1 MPLEEYQK
9 ISELIE
15 NDVYEVL
22 PPKACAFIRKTTGGP
37 SPIRVKEQIQDL
49 CDFVKLNIQGKN

>member
-9 ISELIE
+9 ISEMIE
-15 NDVYEVL
+15 NDVYDVL

-37 SPIRVKEQIQDL
+37 APERVLEQIESL
-49 CDFVKLNIQGKN
+49 ETFVKKNVRING